1 MELTGQDTRSSIA
14 VTPPSSSIAL
24 PDWRRAW
31 GAPPLRVTLRRHPQD
46 FRVDEE
52 LGFEPDGE
60 GEHRFLRIEKVN
72 ANTAWVAGQLARF
85 AGIDVR
91 HVGYSGLKDR
101 HALTRQWFS
110 VQLPLRS
117 SVDWTGLCVEGVRV
131 LEVSAN
137 RRKLRR
143 GVHRSN
149 RFRIVLRDVRGE
161 TAPAAARLA
170 RISEDGVPNYFGEQ
184 RFGRDASN
192 LALAEALMRGRRLPR
207 ARRSLALSAARA
219 WLFNHVLDR
228 RVGDDSWRTLRA
240 GDCAGLDGSG
250 SVFAVERP
258 DAELDRRAAAR
269 DVHPTGPL
277 WGRGALSTSG
287 EIEALERDV
296 ARQFAAFADG
306 LARHGL
312 EQQRRPLRVA
322 VRDLAWQAD
331 GDVLELSFRLT
342 RGAFATVVLRELAD
356 YRDAA
361 PPPP

>member
-1 MELTGQDTRSSIA
+1 M
-14 VTPPSSSIAL
+14 

-31 GAPPLRVTLRRHPQD
+31 GSPPLRATLRQTPGD

-60 GEHRFLRIEKVN
+60 GEHRFLRIEKSN

-85 AGIDVR
+85 AGVDVR
-91 HVGYSGLKDR
+91 NVGYSGLKDR

-117 SVDWTGLCVEGVRV
+117 AVDWRALHVEGVRV
-131 LEVSAN
+131 LEVTAN

-143 GVHRSN
+143 GAHRSN
-149 RFRIVLRDVRGE
+149 AFRIVLRDVRAASG
-161 TAPAAARLA
+161 AAAARLA
-170 RISEDGVPNYFGEQ
+170 RIAAHGVPNYFGEQ
-184 RFGRDASN
+184 RFGRDAGN
-192 LALAEALMRGRRLPR
+192 LALAAALIEGRRLSR
-207 ARRSLALSAARA
+207 DRKSLALSAARA

-228 RVGDDSWRTLRA
+228 RVADGSWRTLRP
-240 GDCAGLDGSG
+240 GDRAGLDGSG

-258 DAELDRRAAAR
+258 DAALERRAAAL

-277 WGRGALSTSG
+277 WGRGALSTAG
-287 EIEALERDV
+287 AVETLEREV
-296 ARQFAAFADG
+296 AGEFASFAEG
-306 LARHGL
+306 LERHGL

-322 VRDLAWQAD
+322 VRDLAWHEE
-331 GDVLELSFRLT
+331 GGVLELSFRLV
-342 RGAFATVVLRELAD
+342 RGAFATAVLREVAD

-361 PPPP
+361 LPPA